1 MSQSPANQIPQMGFN
16 KLELEKRLTEATM
29 LKHIVATAGAP
40 LEPVTVLNVICAELI
55 EVVGVQHAGFAR
67 LNDDGEALTI
77 ISEYGEGNTGNLGA
91 QISLE
96 NNQITQLVLSRRQP
110 VAVLDAQNDPRMGA
124 ARDIAK
130 AFGVASMLIVP
141 IIAGRRVVGTL
152 GLDSYTMREFNE
164 HEIDII
170 QSASAA
176 AAPLLENAE
185 LFDQLRAELRHRQQT
200 ETELRR
206 SRMIYQELVNSLEGV
221 VWEGEFRDGGLHCT
235 FISRQAERLFGYSS
249 ERFLG
254 LRESNL
260 WTQVFQP
267 DDWSA
272 MNLRLRHATKTLE
285 PLEIEARA
293 YDDQG
298 ELMWIQDRITFAQVD
313 DSVRVRGLMV
323 NITEHKRSVR
333 LERERNQILE
343 LIARNIELEEVMA
356 RICELATSQFQR
368 AGCAIS
374 ALRAGNLELLA
385 THGLPNSIRTWLQ
398 RPLEEAAFATWV
410 GQLESNTQSISDPRF
425 SHNEQ
430 ELILKHDFRASRSL
444 PILVSNQAIGVVTVY
459 LPSTSRDNFRVLHT
473 TTELSAI
480 AIDRNTLL
488 EQLEYRATH
497 DPLTNLANRALYQE
511 RLTLAMRQADLQ
523 KNSVGLL
530 YIDLDDFKFVN
541 DNFSHA
547 TGDEL
552 LKNIAR
558 QLVAETSATSTVARL
573 GGDEFAVILPNLEQP
588 EEVAQISAQL
598 AKSLTTKVVIGTH
611 QHEVSASI
619 GMAIYPRD
627 GNTADELSNIADHS
641 MYTAKASSMSSAK
654 AKR

>member
-1 MSQSPANQIPQMGFN
+1 MNDLPTHPVPHLGFN

-77 ISEYGEGNTGNLGA
+77 ISEYGEGNSGNLGA
-91 QISLE
+91 QIPLE
-96 NNQITQLVLSRRQP
+96 NNEITQLVLSRRQP

-124 ARDIAK
+124 AREVAK

-141 IIAGRRVVGTL
+141 IISGRRVVGTL
-152 GLDSYTMREFNE
+152 GLDSYVLREFNE
-164 HEIDII
+164 DEIEII

-235 FISRQAERLFGYSS
+235 FISRQAERLFGYTS

-254 LRESNL
+254 LRETNL
-260 WTQVFQP
+260 WNQVFQS
-267 DDWSA
+267 DDWA
-272 MNLRLRHATKTLE
+272 ALNLRLRHAMKTLE

-298 ELMWIQDRITFAQVD
+298 ELMWVQDRITFAQVD
-313 DSVRVRGLMV
+313 DHVRVRGLMV

-343 LIARNIELEEVMA
+343 LIARNIDLEEVMA

-374 ALRAGNLELLA
+374 AVRSGHLELVA
-385 THGLPNSIRTWLQ
+385 THGLPSSIRTWLQ
-398 RPLEEAAFATWV
+398 RSV
-410 GQLESNTQSISDPRF
+410 GLSEFKVWAQQLEQSGATIFDPRLTD
-425 SHNEQ
+425 SERDL
-430 ELILKHDFRASRSL
+430 LIKHDFRTVRSL
-444 PILVSNQAIGVVTVY
+444 PILVSGQAIGVVTVF
-459 LPSTSRDNFRVLHT
+459 LPSTTQRNFRVLHT

-488 EQLEYRATH
+488 EQLEYRASH
-497 DPLTNLANRALYQE
+497 DPLTDLPNRALYQE
-511 RLTLAMRQADLQ
+511 RLIEAMRQADLQ
-523 KNSVGLL
+523 KSLVGLL
-530 YIDLDDFKFVN
+530 YIDLDNFKFVN

-558 QLVAETSATSTVARL
+558 QLSVETSASSTVARL
-573 GGDEFAVILPNLEQP
+573 GGDEFAVILPNLQLP
-588 EEVAQISAQL
+588 EEAAEIAAQL

-619 GMAIYPRD
+619 GMAIYPSD
-627 GNTADELSNIADHS
+627 GATTDELSNAADHS
-641 MYTAKASSMSSAK
+641 MYHAKHQ
-654 AKR
+654 R

>member
-1 MSQSPANQIPQMGFN
+1 MSHNLANQIPATGFN
-16 KLELEKRLTEATM
+16 KLELERRLTEATM

-40 LEPVTVLNVICAELI
+40 LEPVIVLNVICAELI

-77 ISEYGEGNTGNLGA
+77 ISEFRSGNTGNLGA
-91 QISLE
+91 QIPLE
-96 NNQITQLVLSRRQP
+96 NNEVTQLVISRRQP

-124 ARDIAK
+124 GREAAK

-141 IIAGRRVVGTL
+141 IISGRRVIGTL
-152 GLDSYTMREFNE
+152 GLDSYLPREFNE
-164 HEIDII
+164 HEIEII

-185 LFDQLRAELRHRQQT
+185 LFDQLRAELRYRQQT

-221 VWEGEFRDGGLHCT
+221 VWEGEYRDGALHCT

-254 LRESNL
+254 VRENNL
-260 WTQVFQP
+260 WAQVFQA
-267 DDWSA
+267 DDWLA
-272 MNLRLRHATKTLE
+272 MNLRLRHATKSLE

-298 ELMWIQDRITFAQVD
+298 ELMWVQDRITFAQVE
-313 DSVRVRGLMV
+313 DSLRVRGLMV

-343 LIARNIELEEVMA
+343 LIARNIELEEVMK
-356 RICELATSQFQR
+356 RICELATAQFQR

-374 ALRAGNLELLA
+374 VVRNGNLELLA
-385 THGLPNSIRTWLQ
+385 SHGLPNSLKSWLK
-398 RPLEEAAFATWV
+398 RPLEETAFRTWV
-410 GQLESNTQSISDPRF
+410 RQLETTTDPRL
-425 SHNEQ
+425 SENER
-430 ELILKHDFRASRSL
+430 ELMIKNDFRTIRSL
-444 PILVSNQAIGVVTVY
+444 PILVSEKAVGVVTVF
-459 LPSTSRDNFRVLHT
+459 LPNSANRNFRVLHT

-497 DPLTNLANRALYQE
+497 DPLTDLPNRALYQE
-511 RLTLAMRQADLQ
+511 RLTEAMRQADQQ
-523 KNSVGLL
+523 KSMVGLL
-530 YIDLDDFKFVN
+530 YIDLDNFKFVN

-558 QLVAETSATSTVARL
+558 QLSSETVGSSTVARL
-573 GGDEFAVILPNLEQP
+573 GGDEFAVVLPNLQQP
-588 EEVAQISAQL
+588 EEVAQIAAQL
-598 AKSLTTKVVIGTH
+598 AKSLTTRVVIGTH

-619 GMAIYPRD
+619 GIAIYPRD
-627 GNTADELSNIADHS
+627 GSSADELSNVADHA
-641 MYTAKASSMSSAK
+641 MYSAK
-654 AKR
+654 QQK